1 MNRKTTNTI
10 LHDDQQELFTAITES
25 IENIIK
31 TDMIWDNILSL
42 SGAAGTGK
50 TFLTAELVKYFVEK
64 KFSVAVTT
72 PTHRALKIIRDNL
85 ALTNGANIPVDFS
98 TIHSF
103 LNIKL
108 FTDYSKGVQK
118 FIVDKSS
125 TNTSIVDLLIVDE
138 SSMVSK
144 ELYNYI
150 VDAIEAGRAK
160 AVLFV
165 GDKYQ
170 LLPIDDSEQI
180 FDRINH
186 NYELT
191 KIVRQAEDSYI
202 IKIATQAREIIKSKR
217 HMLIKDFFNTNFDSK
232 IEFFHTT
239 ESFYTDFYKNKNWF
253 NEDKVIASFKNSD
266 VDAHNRHIRREYWR
280 GKGYGGTIETLMV
293 GDSLVLQDAYTKAG
307 MVVFNNGTEITL
319 SYAKK
324 EYMEA
329 IDVYFWECID
339 LNGTA
344 LKVVDI
350 DSQLRFNTVLKK
362 VAENA
367 KSEKNFHKRKELWTL
382 FFDLKNLFANV
393 KYKFASTIHKLQGST
408 FETVYIDL
416 FNLNSLERTNKDD
429 LFRLI
434 YVAMTRAS
442 MNIKIL
448 VPSLNIQDEV
458 QQINASV
465 RKLFDTRL
473 LRDFNF

>member
-1 MNRKTTNTI
+1 MNRKTKNII
-10 LHDDQQELFTAITES
+10 LHDDQQEVFNAITES

-31 TDMIWDNILSL
+31 TDMVWDNMLSL

-50 TFLTAELVKYFVEK
+50 TFLTAEIVKYFVDK
-64 KFSVAVTT
+64 KYSVAVTT
-72 PTHRALKIIRDNL
+72 PTHRALKIIRDSL
-85 ALTNGANIPVDFS
+85 GINIPINFS

-108 FTDYSKGVQK
+108 FTDYSKGIQK

-125 TNTSIVDLLIVDE
+125 TNTSRVDLLIVDE

-160 AVLFV
+160 SVLFV

-170 LLPIDDSEQI
+170 LLPIDDNEQI

-191 KIVRQAEDSYI
+191 KIVRQAEGSYI
-202 IKIATQAREIIKSKR
+202 IKIATQAREIIKSQNY
-217 HMLIKDFFNTNFDSK
+217 MLIKEFFNTHFDSN
-232 IEFFHTT
+232 IEFFHDS
-239 ESFYTDFYKNKNWF
+239 ESFYSDFYKNENWS

-266 VDAHNRHIRREYWR
+266 VDAHNRHIRKEYWR
-280 GKGYGGTIETLMV
+280 GKGYEGSIETLMT
-293 GDSLVLQDAYTKAG
+293 GDSLVLQDTYTKDD
-307 MVVFNNGTEITL
+307 MVVFNNGAEITL
-319 SYAKK
+319 SYTKK

-329 IDVYFWECID
+329 IDIYFWECKDI
-339 LNGTA
+339 NGTA

-350 DSQLRFNTVLKK
+350 DSQLRFNNVQKK
-362 VAENA
+362 IAENA
-367 KSEKNFHKRKELWTL
+367 KKEKNYHKRKELWKL

-442 MNIKIL
+442 MDIKIL
-448 VPSLNIQDEV
+448 VPSLNLQGEV
-458 QQINASV
+458 QQINSSV

-473 LRDFNF
+473 LQDFNF